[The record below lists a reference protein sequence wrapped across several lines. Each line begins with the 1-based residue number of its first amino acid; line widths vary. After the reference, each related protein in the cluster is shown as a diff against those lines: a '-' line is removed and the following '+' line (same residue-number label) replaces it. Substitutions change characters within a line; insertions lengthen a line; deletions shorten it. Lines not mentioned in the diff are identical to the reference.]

1 MKLKVCIVVCTL
13 LQIFTPKENMV
24 ALLESFIKM
33 SFKLSRRNSESEN
46 NLWLYCYDLIP
57 EADEKFPLQSYSEE
71 ESWFSCSYIKL
82 LTDEIK
88 TYCVQNSFDI
98 LSYVKVFLISNE

>member
-1 MKLKVCIVVCTL
+1 
-13 LQIFTPKENMV
+13 MV
-24 ALLESFIKM
+24 ALLESFIKK
-33 SFKLSRRNSESEN
+33 SFKLFRRNS
-46 NLWLYCYDLIP
+46 

-88 TYCVQNSFDI
+88 TYSVQNSFDI